1 MAWEHPG
8 KDKKSHMLQHTL
20 QSGYPLL
27 LLNDFRILGKSF
39 NNRVKRKIAETLS
52 VK

>member
-1 MAWEHPG
+1 MALEHPG
-8 KDKKSHMLQHTL
+8 KDKNSHMLQHTL

-27 LLNDFRILGKSF
+27 FLNDFRILGNSF

-52 VK
+52 IK

>member
-39 NNRVKRKIAETLS
+39 NNSEKENSRDLIN
-52 VK
+52 